1 MDHTENPV
9 TVQDMVIE
17 EPVAETAEVNADE
30 LFEALTSENEPEVAE
45 QEEEPE
51 KEPELTPEEAHKK
64 SITDGIQSLFE
75 DGWTGDELKEFS
87 QDKQVR
93 EDIANGKTVR
103 QAATAYMRRMR
114 NASTVKP
121 VTTKKGVPTVQASA
135 TSGAP
140 NVNRVAEM
148 TDKEFAEFSER
159 AIRAAKDGKRV
170 TIK

>member
-1 MDHTENPV
+1 MDQTENQV
-9 TVQDMVIE
+9 AVQDMVIE
-17 EPVAETAEVNADE
+17 DVVEETTEVNAEE
-30 LFEALTSENEPEVAE
+30 LFENLTSEEEPEVQ
-45 QEEEPE
+45 QEEEPVQE
-51 KEPELTPEEAHKK
+51 TELSPEEAHKK
-64 SITDGIQSLFE
+64 SITDGIQSLWD
-75 DGWTGDELKEFS
+75 DGWTGDELKAFS
-87 QDKQVR
+87 TDRQAR

-114 NASTVKP
+114 GVPTAEKVA
-121 VTTKKGVPTVQASA
+121 TKKGVPTVQASA

-148 TDKEFAEFSER
+148 SDKEFAEFSER